1 MQDLNDLYFFAQVV
15 EHGGFAA
22 ASRAT
27 GVPKSKLSRR
37 IALLEER
44 LGVRL
49 LHRSTRRFSVT
60 EVGRVYYRHCLAVVS
75 EAQTAQD
82 AVDSVQAEPRGT
94 VRLSCPV
101 MLARGPLAR
110 VVTRFMAEH
119 PRVRVHVEV
128 TNRRVDVIEEGLD
141 LAIRV
146 RQPPIEESELI
157 LKKLGVSRGLLVASP
172 ALLDRLGR
180 PQGPDELDR
189 FDSLDMV
196 RATGE
201 HIWHLTG
208 PDGTV
213 RKVAFSP
220 RLECDEMVVLRRA
233 ALDGLGIV
241 QLPDWLVGDDIA
253 AGRLESVLP
262 EWKHPEGLFHAV
274 FPTRRGLV
282 PAVRLFLDA
291 LGEAFHAQELA
302 EIIPKHA

>member
-15 EHGGFAA
+15 EHEGFAA

-60 EVGRVYYRHCLAVVS
+60 EIGRLYYRHCLAMVS
-75 EAQTAQD
+75 EAQAAQE
-82 AVDSVQAEPRGT
+82 AVDRVQTEPRGT

-101 MLARGPLAR
+101 MLARGALATM
-110 VVTRFMAEH
+110 VSRFMADH

-157 LKKLGVSRGLLVASP
+157 IKKLAPAKSLLVASP

-180 PQGPDELDR
+180 PERPEDLAR

-196 RATGE
+196 RSTGE
-201 HIWHLTG
+201 HAWLMTG
-208 PDGTV
+208 QDSRVCKTP
-213 RKVAFSP
+213 FQP
-220 RLECDEMVVLRRA
+220 RLVSDEMMMLRQA
-233 ALDGLGIV
+233 ALDGLGV
-241 QLPDWLVGDDIA
+241 VLLPDWMIGDDVA
-253 AGRLESVLP
+253 RGDLEPILP
-262 EWKHPEGLFHAV
+262 DWKHPEGLVHAV

-291 LGEAFHAQELA
+291 LGTAFEAQHLA
-302 EIIPKHA
+302 EIAPQQG